1 MIVILTS
8 LLTFVLA
15 TLYFTHRSL
24 RSTLH
29 AHHERTLP
37 PKITTRI
44 TSLPADLTAHPD
56 KYTIFYDQASRP
68 VSRRLLPAL
77 PLPELLTALLRR
89 NMAAFSHFPQA
100 WLLRLNCP
108 TERLSFCSS
117 YIHKLEFGQ
126 GECVCGVYRVAARKE
141 DSVELE
147 MSWGDVVGRL
157 VVGYVV
163 DKERETVTFS
173 NETVMWCR
181 KDEGGGGG
189 GKIPLENRVVRF
201 FHEMTAWWLMDSG
214 VCYLMDM
221 DGSEVDERVAFE
233 KDGE

>member
-8 LLTFVLA
+8 LLTFSLA

-24 RSTLH
+24 RLTLH
-29 AHHERTLP
+29 AHHEHTLP

-44 TSLPADLTAHPD
+44 TSLPADLTAHPNE
-56 KYTIFYDQASRP
+56 YCIFYDQASRP
-68 VSRRLLPAL
+68 VSRRLLPDL

-108 TERLSFCSS
+108 TERRSFCST
-117 YIHKLEFGQ
+117 YIQQLQFEE

-147 MSWGDVVGRL
+147 MSRGNVVGRL
-157 VVGYVV
+157 VIGYVA
-163 DKERETVTFS
+163 DKGREMVTFS
-173 NETVMWCR
+173 SETVMWCK
-181 KDEGGGGG
+181 KDDGGEGG
-189 GKIPLENRVVRF
+189 KLPLENRVVRF

-221 DGSEVDERVAFE
+221 DGNETDERVAFG